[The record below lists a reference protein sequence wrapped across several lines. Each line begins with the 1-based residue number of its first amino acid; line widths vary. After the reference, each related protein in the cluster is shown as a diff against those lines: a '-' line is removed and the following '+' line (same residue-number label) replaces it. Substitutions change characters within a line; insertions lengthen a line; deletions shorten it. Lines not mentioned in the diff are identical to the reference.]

1 MGWADEVEKEVA
13 HALDN
18 SFDPSLEDVGMD
30 LNAEAQAQAEG
41 GGGNPMANRF
51 GGRPTAARTT
61 DYNNPIS
68 QRFSNNYV
76 DIIGSDTGLQA
87 VVDAV
92 KAGVQEVLGTS
103 VTDEDLMNQAIAKQ
117 NQFGHPVFT
126 SWNKTSESI
135 PAVDTFAGIQQAANA
150 TRIRDSEAA
159 MRANIDPVVASLK
172 AKVGNFIQSLKPE
185 ESWQDK
191 SAVGKILDT
200 LGSGIYST
208 VSGDYTKVGGPDWS
222 KQAPWNLDDMAVDA
236 WGNIKSNVSDFVY
249 GTPFN
254 ETVTGGFPNQA
265 TVKQAID
272 AQAWVD
278 KNFPSDEQ
286 TTSQTVAAGT
296 GDWSQDFQ
304 TPTQNLGSTLDM
316 VGSQG
321 LLTGAALAEETLGAP
336 GSWYGQTPI
345 DANEF
350 VMGAGPYGTMA
361 TEEDDTGFTPVQE
374 DLGMGLTVK
383 TDLNQAMQD
392 ATDITSGVDSFS
404 GMPVGSSPV
413 TGLNKEDYMAFVDSL
428 NAQPIGS
435 SPLAPA
441 YNEAYNYSG
450 ADFPGNAGINAVG
463 TAFGP
468 TWEQEFPT
476 IDSEDWVG
484 DTDEFGLTL
493 SKKGMDPKGK
503 QLPWVDARTVTG
515 DAQRDLARQW
525 EKTVNDEWSVLE
537 DDLFEKKEVEDE
549 KVKKDAK
556 KFDYGPWK
564 GKLNIDKNLSKE
576 AKIAKQQ
583 QNVKDYLQHKQAFM
597 DHFISIFGNPDD
609 FTRSI
614 VNGEKISH
622 ALNKEKNRVKSTDE
636 FLVAYNAVNPNSLGN
651 KLGGFSMVGKLA
663 GGIQNSITK
672 KGLGNTT
679 TLDQVRQK
687 VADGEYGGDA
697 EVPPPHPRDKVS
709 GGFWGLINFAKKNPK
724 IFGSLSG
731 DELWAL
737 VSEPEDF
744 WSYYETGLAGD

>member
-1 MGWADEVEKEVA
+1 MAG
-13 HALDN
+13 
-18 SFDPSLEDVGMD
+18 FDASLEDIGMD

-135 PAVDTFAGIQQAANA
+135 PAVDTFAGIKQAANA

-159 MRANIDPVVASLK
+159 MRAKI
-172 AKVGNFIQSLKPE
+172 GNFIESLTPE
-185 ESWQDK
+185 E
-191 SAVGKILDT
+191 G
-200 LGSGIYST
+200 
-208 VSGDYTKVGGPDWS
+208 WS
-222 KQAPWNLDDMAVDA
+222 SLNPFKTEWAQKNL
-236 WGNIKSNVSDFVY
+236 Y

-265 TVKQAID
+265 TAKQAID

-484 DTDEFGLTL
+484 DTDEFGLPL

-609 FTRSI
+609 FTRSV